1 MRLQEEENDN
11 TKQSQTDASGIG
23 GQYFLSGNVIFE
35 MVCNGC
41 SKRAQ
46 AMRRDAAAPVACR
59 PVVSSNLF
67 WMRMTGVGRPAVI
80 STVIQY

>member
-46 AMRRDAAAPVACR
+46 AMRRDAAARRLPPPSFHR
-59 PVVSSNLF
+59 IFLDEDDGG
-67 WMRMTGVGRPAVI
+67 WLTAVI